1 MFLLDDLLRATGQF
15 GSHFGSWVLGTDT
28 GNPYTSDQAYAGSL
42 DGLMSGGI
50 LGAVSGGMKGAAQAE
65 EQQYQRGIDKWSQDF
80 STKQFNESVRQYD
93 QNREDNMM
101 MWKNNITNSLSQYEK
116 YGINPLAAAGISA
129 GTAVSGSVSGSGV
142 SSGSSAG
149 QQSQFNPALMQQA
162 RQNAFVADQN
172 SLQRDFQSD
181 IVTKQLQNAKD
192 IADDNSKSQ
201 ERLKQLELDSQS
213 NIRKQQEE
221 LLAAQ
226 VKAQQDK
233 NTYDKWVQ
241 DYWKNTVGVP
251 PDSYD
256 KVKGVKQV
264 LGEVVSIPKKVK
276 EHYKKVDEERM
287 DSVMAEPYVS
297 KQLKELGY
305 TYEQYV
311 KDPKIRAKVNA
322 KASDDYDNGR

>member
-1 MFLLDDLLRATGQF
+1 MFLLGSLLRGSGQF
-15 GSHFGSWVLGTDT
+15 GSNFGSWALGTDT
-28 GNPYTSDQAYAGSL
+28 GNPYTSNQAYAGSL

-65 EQQYQRGIDKWSQDF
+65 EQQYQRGIDKWNQDLAM
-80 STKQFNESVRQYD
+80 KQFNESVRQYD

-116 YGINPLAAAGISA
+116 YGINPLAAAGVSA
-129 GTAVSGSVSGSGV
+129 GTAVAGSVSGSGV

-149 QQSQFNPALMQQA
+149 QQSQFNPALIQQA
-162 RQNAFVADQN
+162 RQNAFVSDEN
-172 SLQRDFQSD
+172 SRQRDFQSD
-181 IVTKQLQNAKD
+181 MVTKQLQNAKD

-201 ERLKQLELDSQS
+201 ERLKQLELDSQAE
-213 NIRKQQEE
+213 IRRQQEE

-226 VKAQQDK
+226 VKAQKDK

-241 DYWKNTVGVP
+241 DYWKDTVGVP

-256 KVKGVKQV
+256 KVKGAKQV
-264 LGEVVSIPKKVK
+264 LGEITSIPKKVK
-276 EHYKKVDEERM
+276 THNKKVYEERM
-287 DSVMAEPYVS
+287 DSVMDEVYVS